1 MIEAF
6 EGKGIA
12 LYGGSFDPPHH
23 GHVHVA
29 LTALEQ
35 GVKRGEID
43 RVWVVPTFRNPLRGR
58 APIADCEHRLEMVKR
73 AFAPFARIKVCDIEL
88 RELFACYTIDVVRRL
103 RQTTPQPFRLVLGS
117 DCLSTLPQWKE
128 CEELLKLA
136 SPYLIARSDAERKH
150 FEQIDTLDLPESA
163 IQALKEGWIEAPCL
177 DISST
182 RIRARLKEGLYCDH
196 LVPSSVLAYIKQ
208 QCLY

>member
-1 MIEAF
+1 MLESV
-6 EGKGIA
+6 ETKGIA

-35 GVKRGEID
+35 GIKRGEID

-58 APIADCEHRLEMVKR
+58 APIAEGKHRLEMVKR

-103 RQTTPQPFRLVLGS
+103 RQTTSQPFRLVLGS
-117 DCLSTLPQWKE
+117 DCLTTLPQWKE

-136 SPYLIARSDAERKH
+136 PPYLIARSEEERKR
-150 FEQIDTLDLPESA
+150 FDQIEDLPLSQEA
-163 IQALKEGWIEAPCL
+163 ISALKAGWIPAPCL

-182 RIRARLKEGLYCDH
+182 QIRARLKEGLYCEH
-196 LVPSSVLAYIKQ
+196 LVPSSVVAYMKEHR
-208 QCLY
+208 LY